1 MSMVVKKKRTERTS
15 ECERMVD
22 LNHLKI
28 ALPLEENNIFTVLVY
43 YVGMMMSQYKLSQNS
58 MHSSPASSN
67 YQQTTISHSPSR

>member
-1 MSMVVKKKRTERTS
+1 MNMLVKKKRTERTS
-15 ECERMVD
+15 ECLWENGWFKS
-22 LNHLKI
+22 LN
-28 ALPLEENNIFTVLVY
+28 ALPIEEYNILTVFVY